1 MESKT
6 TASGSW
12 LRKKRRPLRQLPL
25 APPPGDRCIVKK
37 REHPAGCFLF
47 FVAVA
52 TEWFNFLFLSAF
64 FFYTEKKE

>member
-1 MESKT
+1 MLFYGNSAT
-6 TASGSW
+6 
-12 LRKKRRPLRQLPL
+12 
-25 APPPGDRCIVKK
+25 
-37 REHPAGCFLF
+37 GCSLF